1 MRRNPLKYSDR
12 GKGGPAVRPGVG
24 RGAAKL
30 CHTLNRV
37 LWVDFS
43 FSVRLQGD

>member
-12 GKGGPAVRPGVG
+12 GKGGPAVRPGVV
-24 RGAAKL
+24 GAAKL
-30 CHTLNRV
+30 CHTLDHV